1 MGVGR
6 GDQVAP
12 APHEAAMIVIRQCA
26 DFRHRPDG
34 RRDRLR
40 SPRTCR
46 GHSDDNGRNR
56 THRPGA
62 EEYQTIEANH
72 RSLEARVGFLAYAR
86 STALSAEVNFGCSEL
101 RSAPTARGTSDA
113 P

>member
-34 RRDRLR
+34 RRNRLR

-46 GHSDDNGRNR
+46 GHSADNGGNR

-62 EEYQTIEANH
+62 EESKRIEVNH
-72 RSLEARVGFLAYAR
+72 RSLETGVGFLTYAG
-86 STALSAEVNFGCSEL
+86 STALSAEV
-101 RSAPTARGTSDA
+101 TSTPA
-113 P
+113 EGEAGPLF